1 MLVQGRLE
9 WTIRCQFAHRRRV
22 EGLTRRLIEV
32 DFPARPPYEPRL
44 RQVLPSSI
52 TPTVPRWPAVLV
64 RQRVAPPGAIGVGW
78 KANGEWG
85 AYLFATRH
93 SPLTRKE
100 QRMFESLSEK
110 LSGILDKLTGRG
122 ALSEEDVNAAMREV
136 RRALLEADVALE
148 VVRSF
153 VDRTRTKAVG
163 ASVIKSI
170 RPGQMVVKIVH
181 DSLVET
187 LGGESQA
194 IDLNAPAPVAIML
207 VGLQGAGK
215 TTTAAKI
222 AKRLAERDKRK
233 VLMASLDVKRPAAQE
248 QLAVLGEQVG
258 VDTLPIIPGQDPV
271 AIARRAETTARL
283 QGYDVVLLD
292 TAGRTH
298 IDGPLMQEMADVRDA
313 ARPHEVLLVAD
324 ALTGQDAV
332 NLAKNFNERVG
343 LTGIVLTRMDGDGR
357 GGAALS
363 MRAVTG
369 KPIKLLGVGE
379 KMDAIEDFHPARLAD
394 RILGMGDI
402 VSLVEKAAQ
411 TIDAEQAAKMAEK
424 LRKGVFDLND
434 LSDQLAH
441 IEKLGGMG
449 GIMGMLPGIA
459 KIKDQLASANLDD
472 KFVKRQ
478 RAIIS
483 SMTPKERRNPD
494 ILKAS
499 RKKRIAAG
507 AGVGVEQ
514 VNRLLKQHR
523 QMADLMKAMGGAGG
537 KQRGMMGKLG
547 QMMGLGGGMPMP
559 TPEQIEAMQKQIGGG
574 RPPGLPPG
582 APGIPVAPPPGAFNL
597 PPQFPSLGGGKL
609 PGLGGSINPFGKKK

>member
-1 MLVQGRLE
+1 
-9 WTIRCQFAHRRRV
+9 
-22 EGLTRRLIEV
+22 
-32 DFPARPPYEPRL
+32 
-44 RQVLPSSI
+44 
-52 TPTVPRWPAVLV
+52 
-64 RQRVAPPGAIGVGW
+64 
-78 KANGEWG
+78 
-85 AYLFATRH
+85 
-93 SPLTRKE
+93 
-100 QRMFESLSEK
+100 MFESLSEK

-163 ASVIKSI
+163 AAVVKSVK
-170 RPGQMVVKIVH
+170 PGQMVVKIVH

-222 AKRLAERDKRK
+222 AKRLSERDRRK

-248 QLAVLGEQVG
+248 QLAILGEQVG
-258 VDTLPIIPGQDPV
+258 VATLPIVFGEEPV
-271 AIARRAETTARL
+271 AIARRAEAAARL
-283 QGYDVVLLD
+283 QGYDVVMLD

-298 IDGPLMQEMADVRDA
+298 IDEPLMQEMADIRDA
-313 ARPHEVLLVAD
+313 ARPHEILLVAD

-343 LTGIVLTRMDGDGR
+343 LTGIALTRMDGDSR

-369 KPIKLLGVGE
+369 KPIKLIGVGE
-379 KMDAIEDFHPARLAD
+379 KMDALEDFHPARLAD

-411 TIDAEQAAKMAEK
+411 NIDAAQAAKMAEK
-424 LRKGVFDLND
+424 MRKGVFDLND
-434 LSDQLAH
+434 LSEQLTQ

-449 GIMGMLPGIA
+449 GIMGMLPGVA
-459 KIKDQLASANLDD
+459 KMKDQLASANLDD

-483 SMTPKERRNPD
+483 SMTPQERRNPD

-507 AGVGVEQ
+507 SGVTVEY

-523 QMADLMKAMGGAGG
+523 QMADMMKAMGGAGG
-537 KQRGMMGKLG
+537 KRGGMMGKIG

-559 TPEQIEAMQKQIGGG
+559 TPEQIEAMQKQFGGA
-574 RPPGLPPG
+574 GLPPG
-582 APGIPVAPPPGAFNL
+582 DPGAGGPPGIPSAPPPGAFNL
-597 PPQFPSLGGGKL
+597 PPQFPGLGGGGKL
-609 PGLGGSINPFGKKK
+609 PGLGGGFNPFGGKKK

>member
-1 MLVQGRLE
+1 LG
-9 WTIRCQFAHRRRV
+9 
-22 EGLTRRLIEV
+22 G
-32 DFPARPPYEPRL
+32 
-44 RQVLPSSI
+44 
-52 TPTVPRWPAVLV
+52 
-64 RQRVAPPGAIGVGW
+64 VAP
-78 KANGEWG
+78 
-85 AYLFATRH
+85 YLFAIPC
-93 SPLTRKE
+93 SPLDEKE
-100 QRMFESLSEK
+100 CFMFESLSEK

-163 ASVIKSI
+163 ASVIKSVK
-170 RPGQMVVKIVH
+170 PGQMVVKIVH
-181 DSLVET
+181 DSLIET

-194 IDLNAPAPVAIML
+194 IDLNAPPPVAIML

-222 AKRLAERDKRK
+222 AKRLAERDRRK

-258 VDTLPIIPGQDPV
+258 VDTLPIVPGQDPV
-271 AIARRAETTARL
+271 AIARRAEQAARL

-298 IDGPLMQEMADVRDA
+298 IDEPLMQEMADIRDA
-313 ARPHEVLLVAD
+313 GRPHEVLLVAD

-343 LTGIVLTRMDGDGR
+343 LTGIVLTRMDGDAR

-411 TIDAEQAAKMAEK
+411 TIDAAQAAKMAEK
-424 LRKGVFDLND
+424 LSKGVFDLND
-434 LSDQLAH
+434 LSEQLAQ

-449 GIMGMLPGIA
+449 GIMGMLPGVA
-459 KIKDQLASANLDD
+459 KIKEQLNSANFDD

-483 SMTPKERRNPD
+483 SMTQKERRNPD

-507 AGVGVEQ
+507 AGVNVEQ

-523 QMADLMKAMGGAGG
+523 QMADMMKMMGGANA
-537 KQRGMMGKLG
+537 KRGMMGKLG

-559 TPEQIEAMQKQIGGG
+559 TPEEIEAMRKKMGGVG
-574 RPPGLPPG
+574 APGLPPG
-582 APGIPVAPPPGAFNL
+582 APGIPAAPPPGAFNL
-597 PPQFPSLGGGKL
+597 PPQFPVLGGGKL
-609 PGLGGSINPFGKKK
+609 PGLGGSLNPFGGKKK

>member
-1 MLVQGRLE
+1 
-9 WTIRCQFAHRRRV
+9 
-22 EGLTRRLIEV
+22 
-32 DFPARPPYEPRL
+32 
-44 RQVLPSSI
+44 
-52 TPTVPRWPAVLV
+52 
-64 RQRVAPPGAIGVGW
+64 
-78 KANGEWG
+78 
-85 AYLFATRH
+85 
-93 SPLTRKE
+93 
-100 QRMFESLSEK
+100 MFESLSEK

-163 ASVIKSI
+163 APSSSRSSPARWWSRSSTIRWSRRWARNRRRSI
-170 RPGQMVVKIVH
+170 
-181 DSLVET
+181 ST
-187 LGGESQA
+187 L
-194 IDLNAPAPVAIML
+194 PAPVAIML

-222 AKRLAERDKRK
+222 AKRLTERDKRR

-248 QLAVLGEQVG
+248 QLAVLGQQVG
-258 VDTLPIIPGQDPV
+258 VATLPIVFGEDPV
-271 AIARRAETTARL
+271 AITKRAEAAARL
-283 QGYDVVLLD
+283 QGYDVVILD

-298 IDGPLMQEMADVRDA
+298 IDEPLMQEMADIRDA
-313 ARPHEVLLVAD
+313 ARPHEILLVAD

-332 NLAKNFNERVG
+332 NLAKNFNEQVG

-369 KPIKLLGVGE
+369 KPIKLLGIGE

-411 TIDAEQAAKMAEK
+411 NIDAAQAAKMAEK
-424 LRKGVFDLND
+424 MRKGVFDLND
-434 LSDQLAH
+434 LSEQLAQ

-449 GIMGMLPGIA
+449 GIMGMLPGVA
-459 KIKDQLASANLDD
+459 KMKDQLDSANLDD

-483 SMTPKERRNPD
+483 SMTPQERRNPD
-494 ILKAS
+494 MLKAS

-507 AGVGVEQ
+507 SGVTVEY

-523 QMADLMKAMGGAGG
+523 QMADMMKAMGGGG
-537 KQRGMMGKLG
+537 AKRGMMGKLG

-559 TPEQIEAMQKQIGGG
+559 SPEQIEAMQKQLGGA
-574 RPPGLPPG
+574 GLPG
-582 APGIPVAPPPGAFNL
+582 APSGPPGIPAAPAARRVQSARRNSPASAAPRSCPA
-597 PPQFPSLGGGKL
+597 SAAASTRSGGRRSDSRPRNGPADPARGPRQRFRGPRRVL
-609 PGLGGSINPFGKKK
+609 RR